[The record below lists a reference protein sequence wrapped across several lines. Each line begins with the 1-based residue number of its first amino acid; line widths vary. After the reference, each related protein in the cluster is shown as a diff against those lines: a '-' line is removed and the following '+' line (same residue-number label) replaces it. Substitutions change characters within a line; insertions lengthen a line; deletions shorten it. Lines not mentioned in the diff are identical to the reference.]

1 MTATQNQ
8 NADTTAAD
16 MAALDA
22 LLGDG
27 SGEIQQLD
35 LMGGLDDI
43 GVTADAAGDDL
54 LASMLGDEGA
64 GTASA
69 AAPSDDD
76 LGELDLDMDLDL
88 DESALMEAAASAE
101 GLENAD
107 QLPETASADAAPEAK
122 AAEPAAAAAPKAPR
136 QRAAV
141 GVSNRTTYANSK
153 TSDVLKSRLNGNVQD
168 DLVLE
173 VADADLTPEQLKA
186 KQQELLDIL
195 NVRPHQSKDSSTQK
209 KVAEK
214 VVMLFGYLKN
224 GGKLNEVLSRT
235 FRVLVKDGYVQMG
248 KQGNLFAD
256 LLNKPYSVGTA
267 NAQGGQMMQMLPL
280 LKIALPDASNKGRL
294 VANPDSVILMRM
306 VQVLGLD
313 K

>member
-1 MTATQNQ
+1 MAATQNQ
-8 NADTTAAD
+8 AHDNTAAD

-27 SGEIQQLD
+27 SGESLQLD
-35 LMGGLDDI
+35 LGTPGAAA
-43 GVTADAAGDDL
+43 ADADDDL
-54 LASMLGDEGA
+54 LASMLGDGA
-64 GTASA
+64 TAA
-69 AAPSDDD
+69 DAD
-76 LGELDLDMDLDL
+76 LDLDLDLDPDLDLDL

-101 GLENAD
+101 GVASAE
-107 QLPETASADAAPEAK
+107 QLPEPETVAT
-122 AAEPAAAAAPKAPR
+122 EAAAPATAESAEAPKPARQKATV
-136 QRAAV
+136 AM
-141 GVSNRTTYANSK
+141 SNRTTYANSK
-153 TSDVLKSRLNGNVQD
+153 TSEVLKSRLNGNVQD

-173 VADADLTPEQLKA
+173 VADADLTPERLKA